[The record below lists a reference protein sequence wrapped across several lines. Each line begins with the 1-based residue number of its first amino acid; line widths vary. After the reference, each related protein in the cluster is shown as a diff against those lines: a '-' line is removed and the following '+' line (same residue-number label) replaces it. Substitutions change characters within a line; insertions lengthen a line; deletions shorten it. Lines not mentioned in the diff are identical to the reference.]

1 MSTNLYKQCP
11 NCNHWFTKQQTFR
24 HHIRACRRAMGTKT
38 SSGIATT
45 SANPLLSIANTL
57 LSKSSSTFKFVRD
70 DGSSEIDVHTEVFDN
85 NVTQFKDSE
94 TPNESFHV
102 FQPSQRKRISV
113 NNIDIMLHDLLLKH
127 KANLLL
133 YDKICNLFNRYI
145 ASPDFDRF
153 AKLITRKSLLQ
164 STQKSMNTECL

>member
-1 MSTNLYKQCP
+1 METE
-11 NCNHWFTKQQTFR
+11 
-24 HHIRACRRAMGTKT
+24 T

-45 SANPLLSIANTL
+45 SANPLLSIANKP
-57 LSKSSSTFKFVRD
+57 LSKSSSTFEFVRD

-85 NVTQFKDSE
+85 DVTQFEDSE

-127 KANLLL
+127 KASLLL

-153 AKLITRKSLLQ
+153 AKLKTRKSLLR